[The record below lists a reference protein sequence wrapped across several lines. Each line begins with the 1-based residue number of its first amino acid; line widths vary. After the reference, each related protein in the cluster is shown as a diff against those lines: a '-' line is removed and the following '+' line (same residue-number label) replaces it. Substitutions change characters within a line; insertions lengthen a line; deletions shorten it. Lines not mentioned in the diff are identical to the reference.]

1 MPSTKINGFTLLEI
15 MTAIAVFSIVTFVVA
30 PSGATIIKKSRLI
43 SEINKT
49 SSFIRYARYSAI
61 SLAETVTICPTNDF
75 VHCQKSWRDGL
86 MVFID
91 KNNDKTLS
99 EADKM
104 LASDSFF
111 QRFHKIKGSNRPI
124 VFYENGSNSTP
135 ATIIICPKSNET
147 EMAKAVI
154 VSLQGRIRISSDRND
169 DGIDELSSK
178 KNIDCLAI

>member
-1 MPSTKINGFTLLEI
+1 
-15 MTAIAVFSIVTFVVA
+15 
-30 PSGATIIKKSRLI
+30 
-43 SEINKT
+43 
-49 SSFIRYARYSAI
+49 
-61 SLAETVTICPTNDF
+61 
-75 VHCQKSWRDGL
+75 